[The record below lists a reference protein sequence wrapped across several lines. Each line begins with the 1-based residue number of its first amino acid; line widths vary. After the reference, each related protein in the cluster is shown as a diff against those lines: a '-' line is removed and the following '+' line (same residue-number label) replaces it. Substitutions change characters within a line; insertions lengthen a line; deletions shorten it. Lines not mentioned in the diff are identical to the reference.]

1 MQHTPVLP
9 PAILGLATL
18 ALAACVSD
26 PGFRGVTGVRTIT
39 ASEAAACRY
48 VTDIRATPGA
58 YGPLAQQGLEYS
70 RNRVL
75 DLAKQSGANAV
86 VFAQVTPGDLV
97 TEVRATAYAC

>member
-1 MQHTPVLP
+1 MPRILVLAP
-9 PAILGLATL
+9 L

-39 ASEAAACRY
+39 AAEAVACRY
-48 VTDIRATPGA
+48 VTDIRATPGV

-86 VFAQVTPGDLV
+86 VFDEVVPGELV
-97 TEVRATAYAC
+97 TEITAKAYAC

>member
-1 MQHTPVLP
+1 MNR
-9 PAILGLATL
+9 LALLL
-18 ALAACVSD
+18 AASAGLAACVSD

-39 ASEAAACRY
+39 AAEAAACRY
-48 VTDIRATPGA
+48 VTEIRATPGA

-86 VFAQVTPGDLV
+86 VFGQVTPGEMV
-97 TEVRATAYAC
+97 TEIRATAYAC